1 VIDNDTTTTSHS
13 TAKPP
18 LPDLRQL
25 THVIYALF
33 ALGVLTGGML
43 GIATIAAVVIIYIKR
58 SDAAGTLYA
67 AHYDWLLRTF
77 WWGLLWAAL
86 GMLLTAIYIGF
97 IVLAINVVWVVY
109 RIARGWLGLFDGRAP
124 THFA

>member
-1 VIDNDTTTTSHS
+1 MIDNDTTTTSQS

-86 GMLLTAIYIGF
+86 GMLLTAVYIGF

>member
-1 VIDNDTTTTSHS
+1 M
-13 TAKPP
+13 
-18 LPDLRQL
+18 PDLRQL

-86 GMLLTAIYIGF
+86 GMLLTAVYIGF